1 MSSIL
6 NKYLLTPTELA
17 SVVGKSVAGVS
28 KAFKDLE
35 TVELAGRRVGLPPE
49 SVRRYLEKEGVS
61 YKFKTLSHL
70 NLRGGIG
77 KTTSSTS
84 LATRAVQ
91 YGHRVALLDLD
102 SQGSASLNFNIIPNE
117 DDPVFIDVWQDPR
130 KLKNALI
137 KIEEHLSILP
147 SSLNNGLLDSTLS
160 KPSDQ
165 KTAVKSICRE
175 LEKLG
180 FTLVIIDCPPSLG
193 AAIVSTICASDV
205 IVIPVGSDI
214 FSTRGLKLTIEEI
227 QSVCSTFNIEIPEI
241 RILFSK
247 YDGREKLSIT
257 TLTELAQDPIYS
269 KLLLPCFIRTSS
281 ELPKVTKDKETIF
294 ARLKKTTARE
304 DYDTYARQILGFNAM
319 QTTVSEGI
327 Q

>member
-1 MSSIL
+1 MPDTSQ
-6 NKYLLTPTELA
+6 KYLLTPTELA
-17 SVVGKSVAGVS
+17 SVVGKSVPGVS
-28 KAFKDLE
+28 KAFKDFE

-49 SVRRYLEKEGVS
+49 LVRQYLEKEGVNYS
-61 YKFKTLSHL
+61 FRTISHL

-77 KTTSSTS
+77 KTTASTT

-91 YGHRVALLDLD
+91 YGHRVVLLDLD

-117 DDPVFIDVWQDPR
+117 NDPVFIDVWQDQR
-130 KLKNALI
+130 KLKDALV
-137 KIEEHLSILP
+137 KIEEHLFILP
-147 SSLNNGLLDSTLS
+147 SSLNNGLLDSALS

-165 KTAVKSICRE
+165 KAAVKSVCRE
-175 LEKLG
+175 LQKLG

-193 AAIVSTICASDV
+193 AAIVSTICASDT

-214 FSTRGLKLTIEEI
+214 FSTRGLKLTLEEI
-227 QSVCSTFNIEIPEI
+227 QSVCSTFNVAIPET

-247 YDGREKLSIT
+247 YDGREKLSIS
-257 TLTELAQDPIYS
+257 TLTELAQDPVYS

-281 ELPKVTKDKETIF
+281 ELPKVTKDRETVF
-294 ARLKKTTARE
+294 SRLKKSTARE
-304 DYDTYARQILGFNAM
+304 DYDMYARQILGFHNGS
-319 QTTVSEGI
+319 TGTSEVT